1 MKEQKINC
9 RVYDCKY
16 CNCDFECC
24 NLDSIEVCNC
34 NSEQKKEATMCDSY
48 ESENNE

>member
-1 MKEQKINC
+1 MKKQKINC

-16 CNCDFECC
+16 CDCDCNIC

-34 NSEQKKEATMCDSY
+34 SNDHKKEATMCDSY
-48 ESENNE
+48 KKEKK